1 MKARSEKASA
11 VTVQKPVSKKRTVNA
26 LASCPVGGMG
36 WCPYPF
42 SPAQLSRHLK
52 LKAEVAAS
60 AARPS
65 SRTRSR

>member
-11 VTVQKPVSKKRTVNA
+11 HTLRKPQAKKRARDA

-42 SPAQLSRHLK
+42 SPAQLARHLK
-52 LKAEVAAS
+52 LKAELAAAS
-60 AARPS
+60 ARGSVRARS
-65 SRTRSR
+65 I